1 VIKDSGDDPDVTNG
15 IKIYATVSILTK
27 EQFQSA
33 TKNNEFIYENSW
45 ILAGGEGIGRVTKA
59 GLEQELG
66 YPAINKI
73 PRKMI
78 LEVVKEVCE
87 LADYRGKLRIEIS
100 APQGVEIAKK
110 TFNSRLGILGGIS
123 ILGTS
128 GIVEPMSEK
137 ALVATIEAE
146 LKMKKAEGRKHLL
159 MTPGNIGKS
168 YADTLL
174 KLEDQEIVKCSNYIG
189 DSIDLAVSLGFQSIL
204 LIGNIGKL
212 VKLGAGIM
220 NTHSKV
226 ADGRLEILALYSGL
240 CGASIEDMKK
250 ILDCLTT
257 EIAIDKLKEKALLNM
272 VMDLLMN
279 KIDEV
284 LTIRGG
290 DTIKVG
296 VMIYSD
302 KLGYLGETRHVKE
315 LMQYHM

>member
-15 IKIYATVSILTK
+15 IKIYATVSTLTK
-27 EQFQSA
+27 EQFEAA
-33 TKNNEFIYENSW
+33 TKNYEFIYENSW

-78 LEVVKEVCE
+78 VEVVKEVCD
-87 LADYRGKLRIEIS
+87 LADYRGKLWIEIS

-146 LKMKKAEGRKHLL
+146 LKIKRAEGMKHLL
-159 MTPGNIGKS
+159 MTPGNIGRS

-174 KLEDQEIVKCSNYIG
+174 KLEDQAIVKCSNYIG
-189 DSIDLAVSLGFQSIL
+189 EAIDLAVSLGFQSIL

-226 ADGRLEILALYSGL
+226 ADGRMEILALYSGL
-240 CGASIEDMKK
+240 CGASIEDMKE

-257 EIAIDKLKEKALLNM
+257 EIAIEKLKEKALLNV
-272 VMDLLMN
+272 VMDLLMK
-279 KIDEV
+279 KIDDV
-284 LTIRGG
+284 LAIRGG
-290 DTIKVG
+290 ETIKIG
-296 VMIYSD
+296 IMIYSD
-302 KLGYLGETRHVKE
+302 KLGFLGETRHVKE